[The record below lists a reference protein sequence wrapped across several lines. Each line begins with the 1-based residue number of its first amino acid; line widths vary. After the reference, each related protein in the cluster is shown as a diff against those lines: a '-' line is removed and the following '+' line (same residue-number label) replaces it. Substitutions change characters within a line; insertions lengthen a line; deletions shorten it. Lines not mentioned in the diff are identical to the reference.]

1 MTLREEN
8 MLERFRKKS
17 AVQQRETDCIY
28 PGFVIKS
35 YYSYMLIKVP
45 YGRLKNI
52 SNLYGGCMLQNI
64 ISGEYSSMLALCGI
78 LFAFLATVTAT
89 AKLCQYLPK
98 DAGREFAHDGKL
110 SAGKPRGA
118 GIIFVLAFVASALF
132 FVPMKAELAIYLILT
147 VICMLTGF
155 LDDASKKPWGEWK
168 KGILDLCVAIL
179 VAMTFLHY
187 NDNTIELALF
197 HHTQLVIP
205 RLVFGALIVVLV
217 WVSVNVTNC
226 ADGVDGLS
234 GTLTIITIMTIYLV
248 DRILGRGEDFSYL
261 ILLFAA
267 CILGYLWYNATPS
280 RLLMGD
286 AGSRAMGLFISLAVL
301 KTGSPVLYIPIA
313 LVLILDGGLGLI
325 KVGLIRAF
333 GIHIMTKIR
342 TPLHD
347 QVRKVW
353 GWSNTQTVF
362 RFAIIQIILAVAV
375 VYGIG
380 L

>member
-1 MTLREEN
+1 MFHL
-8 MLERFRKKS
+8 
-17 AVQQRETDCIY
+17 
-28 PGFVIKS
+28 FV
-35 YYSYMLIKVP
+35 
-45 YGRLKNI
+45 
-52 SNLYGGCMLQNI
+52 
-64 ISGEYSSMLALCGI
+64 SGEYSSLLALCGI
-78 LFAFLATVTAT
+78 LFAFVATVAAI
-89 AKLCQYLPK
+89 AKFGQYLPK
-98 DAGREFAHDGKL
+98 DAGRDFAVDGKL

-118 GIIFVLAFVASALF
+118 GIIFVLAFVASALLF
-132 FVPMKAELAIYLILT
+132 APMTAELSIYLILT
-147 VICMLTGF
+147 VVCMVTGF
-155 LDDASKKPWGEWK
+155 LDDASEKPWGELK

-187 NDNTIELALF
+187 NENTIRLALF
-197 HHTQLVIP
+197 HHAELVIP
-205 RLVFGALIVVLV
+205 KAVYAVLIVVLV

-234 GTLTIITIMTIYLV
+234 GTLTIISIMTIYVV
-248 DRILGRGEDFSYL
+248 DRILGTGEDFPFL

-286 AGSRAMGLFISLAVL
+286 AGSRAMGVFISIAIL
-301 KTGSPVLYIPIA
+301 KSGSPILYVPIA